1 MMRTPRAIF
10 ARRGGAPWILAL
22 ALAGWGCGASRAAE
36 GLFNTVR
43 VGGRNYVNVADVVRF
58 YRFEGNW
65 RQAGLDVTLRSKAR
79 VFRFRVNNR
88 ECFVNNVRLWLN
100 DAPIEARNSLLLSE
114 VDVEKTLDP
123 IFRPWAVRK
132 LPVRTVMLDPGHGGE
147 DQGTT
152 GTRRSLEKHY
162 TLDLA
167 ARVERLLRAAG
178 MRTLMTRRRDA
189 YVSLEDRADMANSS
203 DADLFVSLH
212 LNSAKPA
219 RGPHG
224 FETYCLTP
232 AGMSSTGALTRRFG
246 LGRFAEEPGNRN
258 DRNNMLL
265 AFLIQQGATAQVRE
279 VEDRGVKR
287 ARFHVIRATR
297 IPAVLV
303 EGGFLSNPE
312 EEKRLMTAAYRQR
325 LAETI
330 ANGIL
335 RYARIMKPP
344 RS

>member
-1 MMRTPRAIF
+1 MMRMPRATF
-10 ARRGGAPWILAL
+10 ARRRAAPWILAL
-22 ALAGWGCGASRAAE
+22 AMAGGGCGALRAAE
-36 GLFNTVR
+36 GSFNTVR
-43 VGGRNYVNVADVVRF
+43 VGGRNYVNVADLARF
-58 YRFEGNW
+58 YRFDRNW
-65 RQAGLDVTLRSKAR
+65 KQTGLDVTLRSKWR

-88 ECFVNNVRLWLN
+88 ECFVNNVRIWLN
-100 DAPIEARNSLLLSE
+100 DAPLMARNSLLISE

-123 IFRPWAVRK
+123 ILRPWAVRK

-152 GTRRSLEKHY
+152 GTRRSFEKY
-162 TLDLA
+162 YALDLA

-178 MRTLMTRRRDA
+178 VRTLMTRRRDA

-203 DADLFVSLH
+203 GADLFVSLH

-219 RGPHG
+219 RGPRG
-224 FETYCLTP
+224 IETYCLTP
-232 AGMSSTGALTRRFG
+232 AGLSSTGALSRRFG

-265 AFLIQQGATAQVRE
+265 AFLIQQRATERIRE

-312 EEKRLMTAAYRQR
+312 EEKRLLTADYRQR
-325 LAETI
+325 LAAAI
-330 ANGIL
+330 ADGIL
-335 RYARIMKPP
+335 RYARAMKPSAP
-344 RS
+344 

>member
-1 MMRTPRAIF
+1 M
-10 ARRGGAPWILAL
+10 LAL
-22 ALAGWGCGASRAAE
+22 ALAGAGEGVLSAQAAE
-36 GLFNTVR
+36 GMFNTVR
-43 VGGRNYVNVADVVRF
+43 VGGRNYVNVADLARF

-65 RQAGLDVTLRSKAR
+65 KRAGLDVTLRSKWR

-88 ECFVNNVRLWLN
+88 ECFVNRVRIWLN

-132 LPVRTVMLDPGHGGE
+132 LPVRTIMLDPGHGGE
-147 DQGTT
+147 DRGAT
-152 GTRRSLEKHY
+152 GTHRTLEKHY

-167 ARVERLLRAAG
+167 ARVERLLRAEG
-178 MRTLMTRRRDA
+178 FRTLMTRRKDG

-203 DADLFVSLH
+203 DANVFVSLH
-212 LNSAKPA
+212 FNSARPA

-224 FETYCLTP
+224 IETYCLTP
-232 AGMSSTGALTRRFG
+232 AGLSSTGALTRRFG
-246 LGRFAEEPGNRN
+246 LGRFAEAPGNRC

-265 AFLIQQGATAQVRE
+265 AYLIQQGAVGGIQGL
-279 VEDRGVKR
+279 EDRGVKR
-287 ARFHVIRATR
+287 ARFHVIRATG

-312 EEKRLMTAAYRQR
+312 EEKRLLAPAYRQQ
-325 LAETI
+325 LAATI
-330 ANGIL
+330 AAGIV
-335 RYARIMKPP
+335 RYARAMKPATP
-344 RS
+344 